1 MERKIKV
8 LMVDDE
14 DQFRATTEKLLTR
27 RGFEMIMA
35 DNGRSAIDK
44 ISQNPDVVILDI
56 KMPDMDGHQTLRE
69 IKKIKPDLPVIML
82 TGHGEINSALQ
93 ARHEGALDY
102 LSKPC
107 DINLLVGKI
116 REAFQRAMSGAE
128 GKEKLISDIMIP
140 IDEYTLL
147 SQNSSVMDAIM
158 KLQES
163 FNMKMAT
170 SRLMETGHRSILVV
184 DDQKRAQ
191 GILAITDLLQTM
203 LPAYLSAPRPSLADS
218 IQYSP
223 IFWNGMFT
231 TEVREKAST
240 LISEIMSPVPVS
252 IDGEAS
258 LMEAAYMMIHH
269 HARRLLVVIDD
280 AVVGLVREQDLFFEM
295 ARILDQEEVNP

>member
-35 DNGRSAIDK
+35 ESGKKAIEK
-44 ISQNPDVVILDI
+44 MSQHPDVVILDI

-69 IKKIKPDLPVIML
+69 MKKIDPELPVIML
-82 TGHGEINSALQ
+82 TGHGEVNSALQ

-107 DINLLVGKI
+107 DVNLLVGKI
-116 REAFQRAMSGAE
+116 KEAFLRGAPRPDA
-128 GKEKLISDIMIP
+128 KEKTVTDIMIP

-147 SQNSSVMDAIM
+147 SEGSTIREAIAR
-158 KLQES
+158 LRES
-163 FNMKMAT
+163 FNLKMAT

-184 DDQKRAQ
+184 DQDKNAL
-191 GILAITDLLQTM
+191 GILAITDLLKTI
-203 LPAYLSAPRPSLADS
+203 LPAYLSAPKPSLADS

-231 TEVREKAST
+231 TEVRQMAET
-240 LISEIMSPVPVS
+240 RVIDVMSPVPLA

-258 LMEAAYMMIHH
+258 LMEATYMMIQNK
-269 HARRLLVVIDD
+269 ARRLLVVMDG

-295 ARILDQEEVNP
+295 ARILNLEGGR

>member
-14 DQFRATTEKLLTR
+14 DQFRATTDKLLTR

-35 DNGRSAIDK
+35 DSGRAAIDK
-44 ISQNPDVVILDI
+44 ISLKPDVVILDI

-69 IKKIKPDLPVIML
+69 IKKIKPNLPVIML

-116 REAFQRAMSGAE
+116 KEAYRRGGPGMEEREKTVA
-128 GKEKLISDIMIP
+128 DIMIP

-147 SQNSSVMDAIM
+147 SEDSTVREAIFN
-158 KLQES
+158 LQES
-163 FNMKMAT
+163 FSSKMTT

-184 DDQKRAQ
+184 DGQKRAR
-191 GILAITDLLQTM
+191 GILAITDLLEM
-203 LPAYLSAPRPSLADS
+203 ILPAYLSAPRPSLADT

-231 TEVREKAST
+231 TEIREKAST
-240 LISEIMSPVPVS
+240 RISDIMSPVPLS

-269 HARRLLVVIDD
+269 NARRLLVMMDE
-280 AVVGLVREQDLFFEM
+280 AVAGLVREQDLFFEM
-295 ARILDQEEVNP
+295 ARLLGHENRK

>member
-14 DQFRATTEKLLTR
+14 AQFRATTEKLLTR
-27 RGFEMIMA
+27 RGFDMIMA
-35 DNGRSAIDK
+35 DNGRTAIDK
-44 ISQNPDVVILDI
+44 INQDPDVVILDI

-116 REAFQRAMSGAE
+116 KEAFQRGTSGPE
-128 GKEKLISDIMIP
+128 SREKLISDIMIP
-140 IDEYTLL
+140 IDEYTIL
-147 SQNSSVMDAIM
+147 SQDSTVKEAIM
-158 KLQES
+158 KLKVS

-184 DDQKRAQ
+184 DEQNRAQ
-191 GILAITDLLQTM
+191 GILAITDLLKTI

-231 TEVREKAST
+231 SEVREKAAT
-240 LISEIMSPVPVS
+240 KISDIMSPVPHS

-269 HARRLLVVIDD
+269 HARRLLVLMDD

-295 ARILDQEEVNP
+295 ARILEKPQNT